1 MNDSREVRSKEA
13 VLMLKDV
20 LKQVPDFRSKRG
32 RSYDL
37 WAILGL
43 IVVGFLCGRQ
53 GLMSVY
59 RMGRSLTEEQR
70 RQLGF
75 RRKMPCHATLTETI
89 RAVDAD
95 RLAEILGRVAIEE
108 DDGTQSHISIDGKTM
123 RASKDS
129 EGCAIHCVSAFCH
142 ELQSVIN
149 HTASRGKG
157 MEIPDALKLLNRIDL
172 KDKIVTGDA
181 LFCQKEIAE
190 KIVER
195 GGNYVL
201 PVKKNQKN
209 LLDNIQTAFKEPV
222 FPPHELA

>member
-1 MNDSREVRSKEA
+1 MLKS
-13 VLMLKDV
+13 VLM
-20 LKQVPDFRSKRG
+20 QVPDFRKKRG
-32 RSYDL
+32 QSYDL

-75 RRKMPCHATLTETI
+75 RRRMPCHATLTETI

-95 RLAEILGRVAIEE
+95 RLATILGRVAIKG
-108 DDGTQSHISIDGKTM
+108 DDDTQRHIAIDGKTM

-129 EGCAIHCVSAFCH
+129 EGRALHCVSAFCH
-142 ELQSVIN
+142 ALQNVVD

-157 MEIPDALKLLNRIDL
+157 MEIPDALNLLNRIDL
-172 KDKIVTGDA
+172 KDTIVTGDA
-181 LFCQKEIAE
+181 MFCQKAIAE

-195 GGNYVL
+195 GGDYVL
-201 PVKKNQKN
+201 PVKQNQKN
-209 LLDNIQTAFKEPV
+209 LLDDIQTAFNTPV
-222 FPPHELA
+222 FPPHKLA